1 MSTYIL
7 KRLLLTIP
15 MLFGISFISFMV
27 MQLAPGESGGG
38 SGGDGL
44 QSKKITAKQR
54 EVMERTFHLNLPIQ
68 ERYFYWIGFKQ
79 NVPTEGELVTAKR
92 RAVNQKFFGNV
103 TGDRELT
110 PEEAAVTAVSD
121 SEIKEQIE
129 KTGILYGDFGHSM
142 QIHSKTVREML
153 GDAIPVTLLFN
164 VMSLFLIY
172 LFAIPL
178 GVYSATHQDS
188 KVDKAA
194 TVSLFMLYSMPNFWF
209 GLLLIKLVVW
219 LPPNLRLPIQGIHP
233 PNSNQLTLLEWLA
246 ACSKYFVLP
255 LIVMTYASFA
265 GMSRYMRSG
274 MIDTIRSDY
283 VRTARAKG
291 LREFIVVYKHALR
304 NSLIPIIT
312 LLGSE
317 LPALFSGSVIVET
330 LFGIPGMG
338 KLAFEA
344 LLARDY
350 TVLMADL
357 TIVAVMVMFG
367 FLISDLLYKVA
378 DPRISFE
385 GE

>member
-1 MSTYIL
+1 MQTYLL

-15 MLFGISFISFMV
+15 MLFGITFISFLV

-38 SGGDGL
+38 TGGDGNRS
-44 QSKKITAKQR
+44 QKITANQR
-54 EVMERTFHLNLPIQ
+54 EVMNRTFHLD
-68 ERYFYWIGFKQ
+68 ERIDRRYLFWLGILQ
-79 NVPTEGELVTAKR
+79 NTPTKSDLSKAQR
-92 RAVNQKFFGNV
+92 RAVSIKLYGK
-103 TGDRELT
+103 
-110 PEEAAVTAVSD
+110 
-121 SEIKEQIE
+121 SEINREPTSDELANTQVSPDEIHAQIP
-129 KTGILYGDFGHSM
+129 KTGLLFGDFGHSM
-142 QIHSKTVREML
+142 QIHSKTVWEL
-153 GDAIPVTLLFN
+153 LADAIPVTLLFN
-164 VMSLFLIY
+164 TLTLFFIY

-178 GVYSATHQDS
+178 GVYSATHQGT
-188 KVDKAA
+188 KADKFA
-194 TVSLFMLYSMPNFWF
+194 TIVLFMLYSMPNFWF
-209 GLLLIKLVVW
+209 GLLVIKFVVW
-219 LPPNLRLPIQGIHP
+219 LPPNFRLPIQGIHP
-233 PNSNQLTLLEWLA
+233 PNSNQLTFLEWFS
-246 ACSKYFVLP
+246 ACSRYFVLP
-255 LIVMTYASFA
+255 LIVMSYSSFS

-357 TIVAVMVMFG
+357 TLVAVMVMFG
-367 FLISDLLYKVA
+367 FMVSDILYKVA

>member
-1 MSTYIL
+1 
-7 KRLLLTIP
+7 
-15 MLFGISFISFMV
+15 
-27 MQLAPGESGGG
+27 
-38 SGGDGL
+38 
-44 QSKKITAKQR
+44 
-54 EVMERTFHLNLPIQ
+54 VMELTFHLNEPILD
-68 ERYFYWIGFKQ
+68 RYLYWIGFKQ
-79 NVPTEGELVTAKR
+79 NVPTEGERVTAKR
-92 RAVNQKFFGNV
+92 QAINLKFFGNIN
-103 TGDRELT
+103 GDRELT
-110 PEEAAVTAVSD
+110 PEELAATPVADSD
-121 SEIKEQIE
+121 IAAQIP
-129 KTGILYGDFGHSM
+129 KTGILHGDFGHSM
-142 QIHSKTVREML
+142 QIHSKTVRDML

-188 KVDKAA
+188 KVDKGA
-194 TVSLFMLYSMPNFWF
+194 TVALFMLYSMPNFWF
-209 GLLLIKLVVW
+209 GLLLIKFIVW
-219 LPPNLRLPIQGIHP
+219 LPPNMRLPIQGIHP
-233 PNSNQLTLLEWLA
+233 SNSNQLTLLEWLA

-291 LREFIVVYKHALR
+291 LREFVVVYKHALR

-357 TIVAVMVMFG
+357 TIVAVMVMLG
-367 FLISDLLYKVA
+367 FLVSDLLYKVA

-385 GE
+385 SE